1 MRRRAWQI
9 PSWVSNLRRCPFFG
23 AEWWLRFFLVTKTN
37 NGFFTK
43 GFVEMIDR
51 EMAGIDREM
60 ARIDREM
67 AGIDREMAGIDREM
81 ARKQKWIATMLLL
94 FHFAVA
100 DANARL

>member
-1 MRRRAWQI
+1 
-9 PSWVSNLRRCPFFG
+9 VSNLRRCPVFG
-23 AEWWLRFFLVTKTN
+23 AELLLRFFLVTKTS

-51 EMAGIDREM
+51 EMAGIGREM